1 MRYKLIY
8 FLIFNFTIVTFNYF
22 FQVKAYFNEK
32 NQHDI
37 PKICG
42 ISQNP
47 DTKDYIIILKNDYCK
62 KCGEIYTD
70 IYCKWCKLC
79 KISNL
84 KQDFANWTSGN
95 EKIDDFIQ
103 KMQLKIK
110 TRDNIIIEWIP
121 YNQFNNIKNI
131 YKDDFSTI
139 NLATWR
145 NGLLEFNYYEQR
157 HLRKSNKNV
166 TLKYLN
172 NYQNDINKFLN
183 EV

>member
-32 NQHDI
+32 NQHDT

-70 IYCKWCKLC
+70 IYYKWCRPC
-79 KISNL
+79 QINNL
-84 KQDFANWTSGN
+84 KQDFANWTSGD

-103 KMQLKIK
+103 KMQLKINIK
-110 TRDNIIIEWIP
+110 DNIIIEWIP
-121 YNQFNNIKNI
+121 YNQFNNIKDI
-131 YKDDFSTI
+131 YKDDFATI

-145 NGLLEFNYYEQR
+145 NGLLNFYYCKKR
-157 HLRKSNKNV
+157 HLREPNKNV

>member
-42 ISQNP
+42 ISQSP

-70 IYCKWCKLC
+70 IYYKWCKLC

-103 KMQLKIK
+103 KMQLKIENYY
-110 TRDNIIIEWIP
+110 DIIIEWIP

-131 YKDDFSTI
+131 YKGDFTTI
-139 NLATWR
+139 NSATWR
-145 NGLLEFNYYEQR
+145 NGLLKFNFEEKKQ
-157 HLRKSNKNV
+157 LRESNKKV

>member
-37 PKICG
+37 PKIYG

-47 DTKDYIIILKNDYCK
+47 DTKDYIIVLENDSYCK
-62 KCGEIYTD
+62 ECGEIYTD
-70 IYCKWCKLC
+70 IKNKWCKLC
-79 KISNL
+79 QINNL
-84 KQDFANWTSGN
+84 KQNFANWTSGN

-103 KMQLKIK
+103 KMQLKINTK
-110 TRDNIIIEWIP
+110 DNIIIEWMP

-131 YKDDFSTI
+131 YKGDFATI
-139 NLATWR
+139 NSATWR
-145 NGLLEFNYYEQR
+145 NGLL
-157 HLRKSNKNV
+157 KPNKKV